1 MTTVFDKKENCSGC
15 GVCKTVCSENA
26 VTMQQDNCGFY
37 YPQIDMERCV
47 SCGKCR
53 SKCHFSNK
61 SDVHDLSEEVFAVQ
75 SKDAEILKKS
85 QSGGLFAEL
94 AKSILNSGAS
104 APDNSWAGLFKGTID
119 GDYHVISN
127 LEISNEEGKKSVSND
142 FAKGFIALSEGATVK
157 NLGIDGLN
165 VTTAGRA
172 GGLIAFISGDTTVE
186 NCFVRNAVIT
196 GNKSGGIIGDVQ
208 AGKTVVV
215 KDCYVIANVGL
226 IGQNSS
232 YETTTMERVYCGNDK
247 GQFSQLPGT
256 CKYAYRFRD
265 ASTPVTCWNDGE
277 YKNSGITLEEALTN
291 LGAAFAEDTMNQNS
305 GYPVLAWENEK
316 TTENGVL
323 KVKSFDV
330 SKTPDNEIQGT
341 FLLKNYNIESKT
353 AVIAIV
359 LYGDDEEMLAVKI
372 FESKNIPSGKSESA
386 EVVFNGNE
394 KAKKASLFV
403 WDSLSEVNEIEYVR
417 KDIEE

>member
-1 MTTVFDKKENCSGC
+1 MNIKFKKRICGTVLSILLVSNFAVYAEESYFSGGKGTAEDPYLISTADDLVQLNTLSNSNADGINSAFYKLTEN
-15 GVCKTVCSENA
+15 
-26 VTMQQDNCGFY
+26 
-37 YPQIDMERCV
+37 IDMT
-47 SCGKCR
+47 GKIY
-53 SKCHFSNK
+53 
-61 SDVHDLSEEVFAVQ
+61 D
-75 SKDAEILKKS
+75 
-85 QSGGLFAEL
+85 GL
-94 AKSILNSGAS
+94 GAS

>member
-1 MTTVFDKKENCSGC
+1 MVEMEEKMNIKFKKRICGTVLSILLVSNFAVYAEESYFSGGKGTAEDPYLISTADDLVQLNTLSNSNADGINSAFYKLTEN
-15 GVCKTVCSENA
+15 
-26 VTMQQDNCGFY
+26 
-37 YPQIDMERCV
+37 IDMT
-47 SCGKCR
+47 GKIY
-53 SKCHFSNK
+53 
-61 SDVHDLSEEVFAVQ
+61 D
-75 SKDAEILKKS
+75 
-85 QSGGLFAEL
+85 GL
-94 AKSILNSGAS
+94 GAS
-104 APDNSWAGLFKGTID
+104 APDNSWAGQFKGTID

-353 AVIAIV
+353 AAIAIV
-359 LYGDDEEMLAVKI
+359 LYGEDEEMLAVKI

-386 EVVFNGNE
+386 EVIFNGNE